1 MHHMGIVEHPCS
13 AEQRVLL
20 ERLRARVS
28 AESGDSGAHQPADS
42 HEAPDDALLAR
53 FLRARKWDVEAA
65 RQQFVTA
72 RAWRREHD
80 VGRWRRAAA
89 GPFVADA
96 AKEAAN
102 TGYGAVEGAGAEA
115 FPQVRLV
122 GAHPLEHVYRSWG
135 ASANFGHAKDGS
147 PVYYERTGVMSAR
160 GLSGMLA
167 EATEDGP
174 VDRHIW
180 QQELMMARM
189 EEASAT
195 LGRRV
200 DQQIVVLDMAGL
212 SFWPNAAGLR
222 IFKRIIKIDASFYP
236 ETLRVQYIV
245 NAPFIFSAIWAVVRP
260 WLDPVTAA
268 KVRIVGHSGT
278 ASALLE
284 RIDAS
289 QLPAEYGG
297 QVRMRGSP
305 LEPAA
310 MHAHAP
316 AHAQAHAQAPAWC
329 VELCVERTARG
340 SRSHTKRHALL
351 PHPAAIASSVPEL
364 VVCVRVWCA
373 QSTFAMEPV
382 RCDPTEGMA
391 LARALH
397 RASDAGRAASV
408 RAGGAPPTEAHPS
421 PMSRDEVE
429 PVTPSVPSDPPSPPM
444 PQDEVELLPP
454 SVGDGDGKLRSA
466 GYSDGAPRA
475 TSVVSNKHAPACP
488 LPAVRDE

>member
-1 MHHMGIVEHPCS
+1 
-13 AEQRVLL
+13 
-20 ERLRARVS
+20 
-28 AESGDSGAHQPADS
+28 
-42 HEAPDDALLAR
+42 
-53 FLRARKWDVEAA
+53 
-65 RQQFVTA
+65 
-72 RAWRREHD
+72 
-80 VGRWRRAAA
+80 
-89 GPFVADA
+89 
-96 AKEAAN
+96 
-102 TGYGAVEGAGAEA
+102 
-115 FPQVRLV
+115 
-122 GAHPLEHVYRSWG
+122 
-135 ASANFGHAKDGS
+135 
-147 PVYYERTGVMSAR
+147 
-160 GLSGMLA
+160 
-167 EATEDGP
+167 
-174 VDRHIW
+174 
-180 QQELMMARM
+180 MARM

-297 QVRMRGSP
+297 
-305 LEPAA
+305 
-310 MHAHAP
+310 
-316 AHAQAHAQAPAWC
+316 
-329 VELCVERTARG
+329 
-340 SRSHTKRHALL
+340 
-351 PHPAAIASSVPEL
+351 
-364 VVCVRVWCA
+364 